1 MMKKNANKSVPV
13 GLPPVERISLRDGKH
28 WRTGILVALLLAAGL
43 FFLGR
48 AVNLALTRQG
58 GWTEIQ
64 ARTGSPGCAQE
75 FEFWYC
81 LDQKNGNAEYRALS
95 SLYTDACEQ
104 AARVY
109 SSTEADPELGN
120 LAALNSRPNQELS
133 LEPELYR
140 ALEEIRDSGSRV
152 LYLAPLYEYYTCL
165 FFCERE
171 EETLA
176 YDPLRNPALAEEF
189 GQIAAFASDPG
200 QIDIRLLGENRALLS
215 VSQAYLD
222 YAAENGYACF
232 VDLAWMKNAF
242 ILDDLAQTARD
253 AGFRNGYI
261 QSAEG
266 YVCNLCESGESFSIN
281 VFDRTYGGDCVAAQ
295 MRYTRPLCFLP
306 LHSYTNSPRSND
318 LYYELSDGE
327 VRSVFVDPEDGMP
340 KTAGDDLLLW
350 SDTLG
355 CGELALRAGAVFVG
369 GELSPEALDRLGCHY
384 AFCEGKTLFCSDPQV
399 DFSMLAEEY
408 ELQQAG

>member
-1 MMKKNANKSVPV
+1 MKKNVKKSVPA
-13 GLPPVERISLRDGKH
+13 GLPPVESITLRDGKH
-28 WRTGILVALLLAAGL
+28 WRTWILVALLLAAGL

-75 FEFWYC
+75 FAFWYC

-95 SLYTDACEQ
+95 TLYTDACER

-109 SSTEADPELGN
+109 SSSEADSELGN

-171 EETLA
+171 EETLD

-189 GQIAAFASDPG
+189 GRIADFASDPG
-200 QIDIRLLGENRALLS
+200 QIDVRLLGENRAVLS

-242 ILDDLAQTARD
+242 ILDDLARTVRD

-281 VFDRTYGGDCVAAQ
+281 VFDRAYGGDCVVAQ
-295 MRYTRPLCFLP
+295 MRYDRPLCFLP
-306 LHSYTNSPRSND
+306 LHSYTNSPRRND

-327 VRSVFVDPEDGMP
+327 VRSVFVDPADGMP

-350 SDTLG
+350 SDTLR
-355 CGELALRAGAVFVG
+355 CGELALRGGSVFVG
-369 GELSPEALDRLGCHY
+369 GKLTPEALDRLGCHF
-384 AFCEGKTLFCSDPQV
+384 AFCEEKTLFCSDAQV
-399 DFSMLAEEY
+399 DIPLLAEEY